1 MKSPIERRAPA
12 WAAGLAALLFAF
24 SVAGCGGDEQIA
36 RTGSG
41 GTGIAT
47 TVGTV
52 TGFGSVIVDG
62 DRWDDRGAT
71 VDVENDP
78 RQPAAAVAGGARL
91 GQRLGIE
98 SRTEG
103 QADRIRIEPL
113 LIGRVEAVSSGAG
126 TPSTIR
132 IAGQPVRIN
141 SDPNRGPVTFF
152 DGFSQLAALSPSGAT
167 TSIAEVHGTLV
178 WDAQLARHVIEA
190 SRIEKLA
197 DLPAGLIR
205 VTGIVSDRTADGF
218 RLGDLLVRVPTNALV
233 LPANRAIANGQA
245 VTVWGSAL
253 ATTPSLMVTAEAIRI
268 RQLDVQ
274 PAGASARLSGTVSRL
289 GAANATFELAGV
301 PVSARNATIVPANQ
315 ALADGQYVIV
325 RGRVGNDGVLQ
336 ADQVRI
342 RRKQTGEPAVELT
355 GPITDYASDAG
366 FRVRG
371 TPVNAA
377 GVAPRPRCPA
387 QLANG
392 VVVSIEGSIENNVV
406 QADKLSCP

>member
-1 MKSPIERRAPA
+1 MKSHIELPAPA
-12 WAAGLAALLFAF
+12 WAAALAASLLVF
-24 SVAGCGGDEQIA
+24 SVAGCGGDEQVA

-62 DRWDDRGAT
+62 DRWDDRGAV

-78 RQPAAAVAGGARL
+78 RQAAAVVTGGARL
-91 GQRLGIE
+91 GQRLSIE
-98 SRTEG
+98 SRADG

-113 LIGRVEAVSSGAG
+113 LIGRVEAVSAAAG

-132 IAGQPVRIN
+132 IAGQEVRLNI
-141 SDPNRGPVTFF
+141 DPNRGPVTFF
-152 DGFSQLAALSPSGAT
+152 DGFSQLSDLTPGGGSVT
-167 TSIAEVHGTLV
+167 EVHGTLV
-178 WDAQLARHVIEA
+178 WDARLARHLIEA

-218 RLGDLLVRVPTNALV
+218 RLGDLLVRVSNSALV
-233 LPANRAIANGQA
+233 VPANRAITNGQA
-245 VTVWGSAL
+245 VTAWGSAL
-253 ATTPSLMVTAEAIRI
+253 ATTPSLTLTADAVRI
-268 RQLDVQ
+268 RQLDAQ

-289 GAANATFELAGV
+289 DPANASFELAGV

-315 ALADGQYVIV
+315 TLADGQYAIV

-342 RRKQTGEPAVELT
+342 RRKQTGEPEVELT
-355 GPITDYASDAG
+355 GPITDYAADAS

-387 QLANG
+387 LLANG
-392 VVVSIEGSIENNVV
+392 VVVSIEGSIQNNVV